1 MHRIGFLLSDGFQM
15 MALATQSVFEHAN
28 AVAGEAFYRFE
39 LFSAEGGP
47 VRSSVGFPIGTR
59 AASGTS
65 KVDTW
70 LVAGVADPFAVP
82 SPAATVAVLRRRGAR
97 AQRIAGICTGA
108 FVLAEAGLLSG
119 RRVTTHWAIAEQ
131 MQAQFPDLQIE
142 SDRIYI
148 VDGKLWT
155 SAGMTAGLD
164 LALAMVEKDLGADV
178 ARSVAHLLVM
188 PQRRSGGQTQHAEM
202 LELAPKTDRIQNALN
217 HARQNLKRALSV
229 EELAEAAHLSPRQFH
244 RLFTQETGKSP
255 AKAVEALRIEA
266 ARLMIERSRHT
277 LDTVARETGFR
288 DRRHMR
294 EAFMRGFGVSPQAI
308 RRDARAP

>member
-28 AVAGEAFYRFE
+28 TVVGDPFYHFT
-39 LFSAEGGP
+39 LYSAEGGE
-47 VRSSVGFPIGTR
+47 VRSSVGFPIGTH
-59 AASGTS
+59 AANGTS

-82 SPAATVAVLRRRGAR
+82 TPPGTVDVLRRQSAR
-97 AQRIAGICTGA
+97 AQRVAGICTGG

-119 RRVTTHWAIAEQ
+119 RRVTTHWAIAAQ
-131 MQAQFPDLQIE
+131 MQARFPDVLIE
-142 SDRIYI
+142 SDRIFI
-148 VDGKLWT
+148 VDGRIWT

-164 LALAMVEKDLGADV
+164 LALAMVEKDLGMEV
-178 ARSVAHLLVM
+178 ARSVAHRLVM

-217 HARQNLKRALSV
+217 HARQNLHRTLSV
-229 EELAEAAHLSPRQFH
+229 EELAEAANLSPRQFH

-255 AKAVEALRIEA
+255 AKAVEALRLEA

-277 LDTVARETGFR
+277 LDAVARETGFR

-294 EAFMRGFGVSPQAI
+294 EAFVRGLGVSPQAI